1 MSYRDI
7 VIKDKQWHDGPYID
21 ANGTIRVTRNS
32 ENSKNVTVNGTLTM
46 SMTGNYNRPP
56 SNAYQPPDYTT
67 YKVLEYSGLTSWIKA
82 NGKDKLHRTYNGY
95 SDIQSSKKIG
105 NQQMSKSTTFTHT
118 FNNVSVK
125 WTEGN
130 LEIYS
135 GCIWLTDGTCDQGWG
150 KTRIGLLEFDKL
162 PYNEYKDPTISISA
176 SPEISNY
183 DSNRTISVAA
193 NTSGDS
199 TATTVYVTVNGN
211 EEKTSIGNDSK
222 NYTFKPSDK
231 GVNAASSYSVKARRV
246 HSKKA
251 NSSATSNTLTLY
263 TYKLPSITD
272 FSFSSNTISG
282 NAKGSPTINWSCN
295 NRKWKDHGEAQFETY
310 ISYNNGSSWSKLN
323 NNKPTIDDAS
333 NTAQSMVITQSWIND
348 RLDKNARSQNS
359 STINVKMLRKNESS
373 GKTSETSNKVLTVNF
388 KPTKT
393 INSNNILY
401 YKCKSNN
408 VDPDTSISLTAR
420 KYLLYR

>member
-7 VIKDKQWHDGPYID
+7 VIKDKKWHDGPYID

-118 FNNVSVK
+118 FNNVSVE

-150 KTRIGLLEFDKL
+150 KTRIG
-162 PYNEYKDPTISISA
+162 
-176 SPEISNY
+176 
-183 DSNRTISVAA
+183 
-193 NTSGDS
+193 
-199 TATTVYVTVNGN
+199 
-211 EEKTSIGNDSK
+211 
-222 NYTFKPSDK
+222 
-231 GVNAASSYSVKARRV
+231 
-246 HSKKA
+246 
-251 NSSATSNTLTLY
+251 
-263 TYKLPSITD
+263 
-272 FSFSSNTISG
+272 
-282 NAKGSPTINWSCN
+282 
-295 NRKWKDHGEAQFETY
+295 
-310 ISYNNGSSWSKLN
+310 
-323 NNKPTIDDAS
+323 
-333 NTAQSMVITQSWIND
+333 
-348 RLDKNARSQNS
+348 
-359 STINVKMLRKNESS
+359 
-373 GKTSETSNKVLTVNF
+373 
-388 KPTKT
+388 
-393 INSNNILY
+393 
-401 YKCKSNN
+401 
-408 VDPDTSISLTAR
+408 
-420 KYLLYR
+420 